1 MQTSENRKFS
11 DLLISGSAP
20 FDLNLQ
26 NKSKI
31 RHHSGDSEQFFLTL
45 PSQNIFIQSQP
56 WKHQNSVWNMFK
68 VWHIILVFQLLTLNK

>member
-26 NKSKI
+26 NKPKI
-31 RHHSGDSEQFFLTL
+31 RHHSGDSEQFFF
-45 PSQNIFIQSQP
+45 NASQP
-56 WKHQNSVWNMFK
+56 KYIYSKSTMETPEQCVK
-68 VWHIILVFQLLTLNK
+68 YV